1 MIDLTVTRNINADID
16 EVWAVLAHFGDLSW
30 VPGSH
35 RVEAIGSGVG
45 MTRRIHMPG
54 MPPIDEKL
62 LSLDNAAH
70 TLSYEIPPHEV
81 IPFTDYLADI
91 RVSEDGDTTRVEWH
105 CCFNECAM
113 PPAHAREAI
122 EQNLNML
129 LDSLDAIF
137 NPSSCCGGCCG

>member
-91 RVSEDGDTTRVEWH
+91 RVSEGWRHHPRGVALLLQRVR
-105 CCFNECAM
+105 
-113 PPAHAREAI
+113 HAAGPRPRS
-122 EQNLNML
+122 
-129 LDSLDAIF
+129 D
-137 NPSSCCGGCCG
+137 